1 MTSTKGRKIIAFV
14 KDVPLRQMVEKAVA
28 ELEAEVV
35 WGLDTTQVVKQ
46 VAEMRPLAILLHLAL
61 LDEVRRIIQT
71 LKTSPATR
79 RIPVIAFDYH
89 SDEEIIRQAAVTIY
103 HDWYFNAQDAIAGN
117 MRPTLAEM
125 IQHNLDG
132 AERDSQKLFDQCAQ
146 PMPPL
151 VKRGLEE
158 FNAGEY
164 YECHETLETAWMEE
178 SGPMRDVYRGILQ
191 VAVAYYQIQRGNYNG
206 AMKMFLR
213 SLQWLEP
220 LPDQCQGIDI
230 AQFRADALHAR
241 LVMEALGPEHM
252 KDFDRNLLKPITYEV

>member
-1 MTSTKGRKIIAFV
+1 MTSTNGRKIIAFIQ
-14 KDVPLRQMVEKAVA
+14 DAPLRQLVEKAAA

-35 WGLDTTQVVKQ
+35 WSLDTTQVVKQ
-46 VAEMRPLAILLHLAL
+46 VAEIRPLAILVHLAL
-61 LDEVRRIIQT
+61 LDDVQHVIQA
-71 LKTSPATR
+71 LRTSPATR

-89 SDEEIIRQAAVTIY
+89 FDDDIIRQAAVTIY

-117 MRPTLAEM
+117 MRPTLAGM
-125 IQHNLDG
+125 IRYSLG
-132 AERDSQKLFDQCAQ
+132 ETERDSQKLFDQCTQ
-146 PMPPL
+146 PMRPL

-178 SGPMRDVYRGILQ
+178 SGPVRDMYRGILQ
-191 VAVAYYQIQRGNYNG
+191 VGVAYYQIQRGNYNG

-241 LVMEALGPEHM
+241 LAMEALGPEHI
-252 KDFDRNLLKPITYEV
+252 KDFDRSLLKPITYEV

>member
-14 KDVPLRQMVEKAVA
+14 KGVPLRQLVEKAAA

-35 WGLDTTQVVKQ
+35 WTLDTTQLVKQ
-46 VAEMRPLAILLHLAL
+46 VAEMRPLTILVHLAL
-61 LDEVRRIIQT
+61 LDEVQHVIQA
-71 LKTSPATR
+71 LRTSPATR
-79 RIPVIAFDYH
+79 RIPVIAFDYQF
-89 SDEEIIRQAAVTIY
+89 DEEIIRRAAVTIY
-103 HDWYFNAQDAIAGN
+103 QDWYFNAQD
-117 MRPTLAEM
+117 MHPTLAEM
-125 IQHNLDG
+125 IRHSLDG
-132 AERDSQKLFDQCAQ
+132 AERDAQKLFDQCAQ

-178 SGPMRDVYRGILQ
+178 SGPVRDVYRGILQ

-220 LPDQCQGIDI
+220 LPAQCQGIDI
-230 AQFRADALHAR
+230 GRFRRDALQAR
-241 LVMEALGPEHM
+241 LAMEALGPEHI

>member
-14 KDVPLRQMVEKAVA
+14 KDAPLRQMVEKAA
-28 ELEAEVV
+28 TELEAEVV
-35 WGLDTTQVVKQ
+35 WRLDATQVVKQ
-46 VAEMRPLAILLHLAL
+46 VAEMRPLAILVHLAML
-61 LDEVRRIIQT
+61 SEVQRMIQAI
-71 LKTSPATR
+71 KTSPATR
-79 RIPVIAFDYH
+79 RIPVIAFDTH
-89 SDEEIIRQAAVTIY
+89 FDDDIIRQAAVTIY
-103 HDWYFNAQDAIAGN
+103 HDWYFNVREVLAGN
-117 MRPTLAEM
+117 VLPTLADM
-125 IQHNLDG
+125 IRMSVDETEADLQEL
-132 AERDSQKLFDQCAQ
+132 LDQCAQ

-151 VKRGLEE
+151 VQRGLEE

-178 SGPMRDVYRGILQ
+178 SGPVRDVYRGILQ

-220 LPDQCQGIDI
+220 LPDQCQGIGI
-230 AQFRADALHAR
+230 GRFRADALQVR
-241 LVMEALGPEHM
+241 LAMEALGPERM